1 VKFGYCALL
10 SGLALF
16 SGCGAKTP
24 PTPSPSIPEAT
35 VSARPAPAAA
45 ATATPAGSPG
55 FDKQLELN
63 GIGFHVRSPNVAAGN
78 TVDVAPAGLEIDN
91 SPFTSDADGAVTG
104 AEVADLDADGSPEIY
119 VFVTSTDAT
128 ARGSVVAFSANKRK
142 SLSSIYLPPMAET
155 PAAAQGYQGHDDF
168 AVVEG
173 SLVRRFP
180 IYAGEGVGAAP
191 TGKTRQLQY
200 KLVPGEA
207 GWILKL
213 DRTTDF

>member
-1 VKFGYCALL
+1 VLL
-10 SGLALF
+10 SGLAMLC
-16 SGCGAKTP
+16 GCGSKAP
-24 PTPSPSIPEAT
+24 PNPSLSIPRAS
-35 VSARPAPAAA
+35 VSEPPAAA
-45 ATATPAGSPG
+45 AAAAIPTVPSG

-63 GIGFHVRSPNVAAGN
+63 GIGFHVTSPNVAASN
-78 TVDVAPAGLEIDN
+78 TVDVTPAGLEIDN
-91 SPFTSDADGAVTG
+91 SPFTWDADGAVTG
-104 AEVADLDADGSPEIY
+104 AEVADLDADGSPELY
-119 VFVTSTDAT
+119 VYVTSTDAD
-128 ARGSVVAFSANKRK
+128 ARGSVVAFSSNKRK
-142 SLSSIYLPPMAET
+142 SLSSIYLAPIADT
-155 PAAAQGYQGHDDF
+155 PAAAKGYQGRDDF

-207 GWILKL
+207 GWLLKL

>member
-1 VKFGYCALL
+1 MKFRYCVLL
-10 SGLALF
+10 SGVALL

-24 PTPSPSIPEAT
+24 SNPSPGIPEAT
-35 VSARPAPAAA
+35 VSEPPAPAAA
-45 ATATPAGSPG
+45 AAIPAVSVG
-55 FDKQLELN
+55 FDRQLELN
-63 GIGFHVRSPNVAAGN
+63 GIGFHVTSPNVAAGN
-78 TVDVAPAGLEIDN
+78 AVSVAPAGLEIDN
-91 SPFTSDADGAVTG
+91 SPFTTDADGAVTG
-104 AEVADLDADGSPEIY
+104 AEVADLDADGSPEVY
-119 VFVTSTDAT
+119 VYVTSTDDAE
-128 ARGSVVAFSANKRK
+128 RGSVVAFSANKRK
-142 SLSSIYLPPMAET
+142 SLSSIYLPPIADT
-155 PAAAQGYQGHDDF
+155 PAAAKGYQGHDDF

>member
-1 VKFGYCALL
+1 MKFRYCVLL
-10 SGLALF
+10 SGVALL

-24 PTPSPSIPEAT
+24 SNPSPGIPEAT
-35 VSARPAPAAA
+35 VSEPPAPAAA
-45 ATATPAGSPG
+45 AAIPAVSVG
-55 FDKQLELN
+55 FDRQLELN
-63 GIGFHVRSPNVAAGN
+63 GIGFHVTSPNVAAGN
-78 TVDVAPAGLEIDN
+78 AVSVAPAGLEIDN
-91 SPFTSDADGAVTG
+91 SPFTTDADGAVTG
-104 AEVADLDADGSPEIY
+104 AEVADLDADGSPEVY
-119 VFVTSTDAT
+119 VYVTSTDDAE
-128 ARGSVVAFSANKRK
+128 RGSVVAFSANKRK
-142 SLSSIYLPPMAET
+142 SLSSIYLPPIADT
-155 PAAAQGYQGHDDF
+155 PAAAKGYQGHDDF

-207 GWILKL
+207 GWLLKL

>member
-1 VKFGYCALL
+1 VKFGYCVLL
-10 SGLALF
+10 SGLAMLC
-16 SGCGAKTP
+16 GCGAKTP
-24 PTPSPSIPEAT
+24 PNPSLSIPRAS
-35 VSARPAPAAA
+35 VSEPPAPAAA
-45 ATATPAGSPG
+45 AAIPTVPSG

-63 GIGFHVRSPNVAAGN
+63 GIGFHVTSPNVAAGN
-78 TVDVAPAGLEIDN
+78 AVSVAPAGLEIDN
-91 SPFTSDADGAVTG
+91 SPFTTDADGAVTG
-104 AEVADLDADGSPEIY
+104 AEVADLDADGSPEVY
-119 VFVTSTDAT
+119 VYLTSTDDAE
-128 ARGSVVAFSANKRK
+128 RGSVVAFSANKRK
-142 SLSSIYLPPMAET
+142 SLSSIYLPPIADT

-207 GWILKL
+207 GWLLKL
-213 DRTTDF
+213 DRTTEF

>member
-1 VKFGYCALL
+1 MKFRYCVLL
-10 SGLALF
+10 SGVALL

-24 PTPSPSIPEAT
+24 SNPSPGIPEAT
-35 VSARPAPAAA
+35 VSEPPAPAAA
-45 ATATPAGSPG
+45 AALPAVSVG
-55 FDKQLELN
+55 FDRQLELN
-63 GIGFHVRSPNVAAGN
+63 GIGFHVTSPNVAAGN
-78 TVDVAPAGLEIDN
+78 AVSVAPAGLEIDN
-91 SPFTSDADGAVTG
+91 SPFTTDADGAVTG
-104 AEVADLDADGSPEIY
+104 AEVADLDADGSPEVY
-119 VFVTSTDAT
+119 VYVTSTDDAE
-128 ARGSVVAFSANKRK
+128 RGSVVAFSANKRK
-142 SLSSIYLPPMAET
+142 SLSSIYLPPIADT
-155 PAAAQGYQGHDDF
+155 PAAAKGYQGHDDF

-207 GWILKL
+207 GWLLKL

>member
-1 VKFGYCALL
+1 VKLGYCALL

-24 PTPSPSIPEAT
+24 PTPSPSIPEAS
-35 VSARPAPAAA
+35 VSAQPAPAVAPVA
-45 ATATPAGSPG
+45 PPVSAG
-55 FDKQLELN
+55 FDRQLELN
-63 GIGFHVRSPNVAAGN
+63 DIGFHVTSPNVAEGN
-78 TVDVAPAGLEIDN
+78 TVDVVPAGLEIDN
-91 SPFTSDADGAVTG
+91 SPFTSDADGTVTG
-104 AEVADLDADGSPEIY
+104 AEVADVDADGSPEIY
-119 VFVTSTDAT
+119 VYVTSTDAA

-168 AVVEG
+168 AVVE
-173 SLVRRFP
+173 SALVRRFP
-180 IYAGEGVGAAP
+180 IYAGEGAAASP

-207 GWILKL
+207 GWLLKL

>member
-1 VKFGYCALL
+1 VKFCYCALL
-10 SGLALF
+10 SGLALL
-16 SGCGAKTP
+16 SGCGVKTP
-24 PTPSPSIPEAT
+24 PTPSPSVPEAT
-35 VSARPAPAAA
+35 ASGQPAPAAPA
-45 ATATPAGSPG
+45 ATPTVPSG

-63 GIGFHVRSPNVAAGN
+63 GIGFHVTSPNVAASN
-78 TVDVAPAGLEIDN
+78 TVDVTPAGLEIDN
-91 SPFTSDADGAVTG
+91 SPFTWDADGAVTG

-119 VFVTSTDAT
+119 VYVTSTDAD

-207 GWILKL
+207 GWLLKL
-213 DRTTDF
+213 DRTTEF

>member
-1 VKFGYCALL
+1 MRFWYCALL
-10 SGLALF
+10 SGMALLTA
-16 SGCGAKTP
+16 CGVKTP
-24 PTPSPSIPEAT
+24 SSPSPSIPQPT
-35 VSARPAPAAA
+35 VSEQPAPAAVA
-45 ATATPAGSPG
+45 DTPAVPAG
-55 FDKQLELN
+55 FDRALELN
-63 GIGFHVRSPNVAAGN
+63 GIGFHVTSPNVAAGN
-78 TVDVAPAGLEIDN
+78 TVNVAPAGLEIDN

-119 VFVTSTDAT
+119 VYVISTDAD

-142 SLSSIYLPPMAET
+142 SLGSIYLPPMAET
-155 PAAAQGYQGHDDF
+155 PAAAQGYHGHDDF

-180 IYAGEGVGAAP
+180 IYAGEGTAAAP

-207 GWILKL
+207 GWLLKL

>member
-1 VKFGYCALL
+1 VKPGYCALL
-10 SGLALF
+10 SALALL
-16 SGCGAKTP
+16 SGCGSKAP
-24 PTPSPSIPEAT
+24 PSPSPGIPEAT
-35 VSARPAPAAA
+35 VSEPPAPAAA
-45 ATATPAGSPG
+45 AATPPVPAG
-55 FDKQLELN
+55 FDRQLELN
-63 GIGFHVRSPNVAAGN
+63 GIGFHVTSPNVAASN
-78 TVDVAPAGLEIDN
+78 TVDVTPAGLEIDN

-119 VFVTSTDAT
+119 VYVISTDAD
-128 ARGSVVAFSANKRK
+128 ARGSVVAYSANKRK
-142 SLSSIYLPPMAET
+142 SLSSIYLPPMAEP

-180 IYAGEGVGAAP
+180 IYAGEGTAASP

-207 GWILKL
+207 GWLLKL
-213 DRTTDF
+213 DRTIDF

>member
-1 VKFGYCALL
+1 MRFRYCVLLSSVALL
-10 SGLALF
+10 

-24 PTPSPSIPEAT
+24 SSPSPSVPEAA
-35 VSARPAPAAA
+35 VSEQAGPAGAA
-45 ATATPAGSPG
+45 ATLAVSPG
-55 FDKQLELN
+55 FDRQLELN
-63 GIGFHVRSPNVAAGN
+63 GIGFHVTSPNVAAGN
-78 TVDVAPAGLEIDN
+78 AVNVAPAGLEIDN
-91 SPFTSDADGAVTG
+91 SPFTWDADGAVTG

-119 VFVTSTDAT
+119 VYATSTDTA

-155 PAAAQGYQGHDDF
+155 PAAAQGYQGHDEF

-173 SLVRRFP
+173 SLVRQFP
-180 IYAGEGVGAAP
+180 IYAGEGAAASP

-207 GWILKL
+207 GWMLKL

>member
-1 VKFGYCALL
+1 VLLSSVALL
-10 SGLALF
+10 

-24 PTPSPSIPEAT
+24 SSPSPSVPEAA
-35 VSARPAPAAA
+35 VSEKAGPAGAA
-45 ATATPAGSPG
+45 ATLAVSPG
-55 FDKQLELN
+55 FDRQLELN
-63 GIGFHVRSPNVAAGN
+63 GIGFHVTSPNVAAGN
-78 TVDVAPAGLEIDN
+78 AVNVAPAGLEIDN
-91 SPFTSDADGAVTG
+91 SPFTWDADGAVTG

-119 VFVTSTDAT
+119 VYVTSTDTA

-155 PAAAQGYQGHDDF
+155 PAAAQGYQGHDEF

-173 SLVRRFP
+173 SLVRQFP
-180 IYAGEGVGAAP
+180 IYVGEGVAASP

-207 GWILKL
+207 GWLLKL
-213 DRTTDF
+213 DRTTEF

>member
-1 VKFGYCALL
+1 MKFRYCVLLSSVALL
-10 SGLALF
+10 

-24 PTPSPSIPEAT
+24 SSPSPSVPEAA
-35 VSARPAPAAA
+35 VSEQARPAGAA
-45 ATATPAGSPG
+45 ATLAVSPG
-55 FDKQLELN
+55 FDRQLELN
-63 GIGFHVRSPNVAAGN
+63 GIGFHVTSPNVAAGN
-78 TVDVAPAGLEIDN
+78 TVNVAPAGLEIDN
-91 SPFTSDADGAVTG
+91 SPFTWDADGAVTG

-119 VFVTSTDAT
+119 VYVTSTDAA
-128 ARGSVVAFSANKRK
+128 ARGSVVAFSSNKRK

-155 PAAAQGYQGHDDF
+155 PVASQGYQGHDDF

-180 IYAGEGVGAAP
+180 LYAGEGGAASP

-207 GWILKL
+207 GWMLKL
-213 DRTTDF
+213 DRTTEF

>member
-1 VKFGYCALL
+1 MKFRYCVLLSSVALL
-10 SGLALF
+10 

-24 PTPSPSIPEAT
+24 SSPSPSVPEAA
-35 VSARPAPAAA
+35 VSEQARPAGAA
-45 ATATPAGSPG
+45 ATLAVSPG
-55 FDKQLELN
+55 FDRQLELN
-63 GIGFHVRSPNVAAGN
+63 GIGFHVTSPNVAAGN
-78 TVDVAPAGLEIDN
+78 TVNVAPAGLEIDN
-91 SPFTSDADGAVTG
+91 SPFTWDADGAVTG

-119 VFVTSTDAT
+119 VYVTSTDAA

-155 PAAAQGYQGHDDF
+155 PAAQGYQGHDEF

-180 IYAGEGVGAAP
+180 IYAGEGAAASP

-207 GWILKL
+207 GWLLKL

>member
-1 VKFGYCALL
+1 MKFGCCVLLSSLALL
-10 SGLALF
+10 
-16 SGCGAKTP
+16 SGCGAKP
-24 PTPSPSIPEAT
+24 PPNPSPGIPEAT
-35 VSARPAPAAA
+35 VSEPPAPAAA
-45 ATATPAGSPG
+45 AAIPAVSVG
-55 FDKQLELN
+55 FDRQLELN
-63 GIGFHVRSPNVAAGN
+63 GIGFHVTSPNVAASN
-78 TVDVAPAGLEIDN
+78 TVDVTPAGLEIDN
-91 SPFTSDADGAVTG
+91 SPFTWDADGAVTG

-119 VFVTSTDAT
+119 VYVTSTDAD

-142 SLSSIYLPPMAET
+142 SLSSIYLPPIADT

-207 GWILKL
+207 GWLLKL
-213 DRTTDF
+213 DRTTEF

>member
-1 VKFGYCALL
+1 VKLGSCALL
-10 SGLALF
+10 SALALL
-16 SGCGAKTP
+16 SGCGSKAP
-24 PTPSPSIPEAT
+24 PSPSPGITEAT
-35 VSARPAPAAA
+35 VSEPPAAA
-45 ATATPAGSPG
+45 ATPPVPAG
-55 FDKQLELN
+55 FDRQLELN
-63 GIGFHVRSPNVAAGN
+63 GIGFHVTSPNVAASN
-78 TVDVAPAGLEIDN
+78 TVDVTPAGLEIDN
-91 SPFTSDADGAVTG
+91 SPFTWDADGAVTG

-119 VFVTSTDAT
+119 VYVTSTDAD

-142 SLSSIYLPPMAET
+142 SLSSIYLPPIADT
-155 PAAAQGYQGHDDF
+155 PAAAQGYRGHDDF

-180 IYAGEGVGAAP
+180 IYAGEGAAASP

-207 GWILKL
+207 GWLLKL

>member
-1 VKFGYCALL
+1 MKFGYWVLL
-10 SGLALF
+10 SGVALLT
-16 SGCGAKTP
+16 GCGAKTP
-24 PTPSPSIPEAT
+24 SSPSPSVPEAA
-35 VSARPAPAAA
+35 VSEQPASPGAA
-45 ATATPAGSPG
+45 ATLAVSPG
-55 FDKQLELN
+55 FDRQLELS
-63 GIGFHVRSPNVAAGN
+63 GIGFHVTSPNVATGN
-78 TVDVAPAGLEIDN
+78 TVNVAPAGLEIDN
-91 SPFTSDADGAVTG
+91 SPFTWDADGAVTR
-104 AEVADLDADGSPEIY
+104 AEVADLDADGSPEVY
-119 VFVTSTDAT
+119 VYVTSTDAA

-155 PAAAQGYQGHDDF
+155 PAAAQGYQGHDEF

-180 IYAGEGVGAAP
+180 IYAGEGAAASP

-207 GWILKL
+207 GWLLRL

>member
-1 VKFGYCALL
+1 MRFRYCVLLSSVALL
-10 SGLALF
+10 

-24 PTPSPSIPEAT
+24 SSPSPSVPEAA
-35 VSARPAPAAA
+35 VSEKAGPAGAA
-45 ATATPAGSPG
+45 ATLAVSPG
-55 FDKQLELN
+55 FDRQLELN
-63 GIGFHVRSPNVAAGN
+63 GIGFHVTSPNVAAGN
-78 TVDVAPAGLEIDN
+78 AVNVAPAGLEIDN
-91 SPFTSDADGAVTG
+91 SPFTWDADGAVTG

-119 VFVTSTDAT
+119 VYVTSTDTA

-155 PAAAQGYQGHDDF
+155 PAAAQGYQGHDEF

-173 SLVRRFP
+173 SLVRQFP
-180 IYAGEGVGAAP
+180 IYVGEGVAASP

-207 GWILKL
+207 GWLLKL
-213 DRTTDF
+213 DRTTEF

>member
-1 VKFGYCALL
+1 MKFRYCVLL
-10 SGLALF
+10 SGVALL

-24 PTPSPSIPEAT
+24 SNPSPGIPEAT
-35 VSARPAPAAA
+35 VSEPPAPAAA
-45 ATATPAGSPG
+45 AALPAVSVG
-55 FDKQLELN
+55 FDRQLELN
-63 GIGFHVRSPNVAAGN
+63 GIEFHVTSPNVAAAN
-78 TVDVAPAGLEIDN
+78 TVVVAPAGLEIDN

-119 VFVTSTDAT
+119 VYVTSTDAA

-142 SLSSIYLPPMAET
+142 SLSSIYLPPIADT
-155 PAAAQGYQGHDDF
+155 PAAAKGYQGHDDF

>member
-1 VKFGYCALL
+1 MKSRYCVLLSSVALL
-10 SGLALF
+10 

-24 PTPSPSIPEAT
+24 SSPSPSVPEAA
-35 VSARPAPAAA
+35 VSEQAGPAGAA
-45 ATATPAGSPG
+45 ATLAVSPG
-55 FDKQLELN
+55 FDRQLELN
-63 GIGFHVRSPNVAAGN
+63 GIGFHVTSPNVAAGN
-78 TVDVAPAGLEIDN
+78 AVNVAPAGLEIDN
-91 SPFTSDADGAVTG
+91 SPFTWDADGAVTG

-119 VFVTSTDAT
+119 VYETSTDTA

-155 PAAAQGYQGHDDF
+155 PAAAQGYQGHDEF

-173 SLVRRFP
+173 SLVRQFP
-180 IYAGEGVGAAP
+180 IYAGEGAAASP

-200 KLVPGEA
+200 KLVSGEA
-207 GWILKL
+207 GWLLKL

>member
-1 VKFGYCALL
+1 MTFMADASYSQ
-10 SGLALF
+10 SGAN
-16 SGCGAKTP
+16 A
-24 PTPSPSIPEAT
+24 
-35 VSARPAPAAA
+35 
-45 ATATPAGSPG
+45 
-55 FDKQLELN
+55 
-63 GIGFHVRSPNVAAGN
+63 SPNVAAGN

-91 SPFTSDADGAVTG
+91 SPFTTDADGAVTG
-104 AEVADLDADGSPEIY
+104 AEVADLDADGSPEVY
-119 VFVTSTDAT
+119 VYVTSTDDAE
-128 ARGSVVAFSANKRK
+128 RGSVVAFSANKRK
-142 SLSSIYLPPMAET
+142 SLSSIYLPPIADT

-207 GWILKL
+207 GWLLKL
-213 DRTTDF
+213 DRTTEF

>member
-1 VKFGYCALL
+1 MKFRYCVLL
-10 SGLALF
+10 SGVALL

-24 PTPSPSIPEAT
+24 SNPSPGIPEAT
-35 VSARPAPAAA
+35 VSEPLAPAAA
-45 ATATPAGSPG
+45 AAIPAVSVA
-55 FDKQLELN
+55 FDRQLELN
-63 GIGFHVRSPNVAAGN
+63 GIGFHVTSPNVAAGN
-78 TVDVAPAGLEIDN
+78 AVSVAPAGLEIDN
-91 SPFTSDADGAVTG
+91 SPFTTDADGAVTG
-104 AEVADLDADGSPEIY
+104 AEVADLDADGSPEVY
-119 VFVTSTDAT
+119 VYVTSTDDAE
-128 ARGSVVAFSANKRK
+128 RGSVVAFSANKRK
-142 SLSSIYLPPMAET
+142 SLSSIYLPPIADT
-155 PAAAQGYQGHDDF
+155 PAAAKGYQGHDDF

-207 GWILKL
+207 GWLLKL